1 LEIEMHAVLKSCFCA
16 VLALAALSAHAQA
29 LSLQEAQRRAVDR
42 SRQLAA
48 QDSAVRSSREMAV
61 AAGQLPDPVLKMGI
75 DNLPVNGDDRFSV
88 TRDFM
93 TMRRIGVMQEL
104 TRGEKRDLRA
114 QRFEREAEK
123 SVAEKAMAT
132 ASVQRGT
139 ALAWLERYY
148 AEAMLKVVAEQIE
161 QVKGEIAAAEAVYRG
176 GRGSQ
181 ADVIGAYGTL
191 AALEDKAS
199 ELRRRVLVGTT
210 NLARWMGEGADAPL
224 AALPAMETVR
234 LDEAT
239 LDQDLLH
246 HPEIAVLAKQEEIAV
261 AEAKIAQASSTPDWS
276 VEVAYQQRG
285 PMFSNMVSVG
295 VSVPLP
301 WDRANR
307 QDREIASKLAVAE
320 QARAEREEMLRA
332 HAAELR
338 GMLAEWRN
346 GRERLV
352 RYKKDL
358 LPLAAERS
366 KAALAGYQGGKTGI
380 TDLLLARRNE
390 TDLQMQ
396 AVQLE
401 MDTARVWAQL
411 NFLIPSDAVH
421 TGAHQ

>member
-1 LEIEMHAVLKSCFCA
+1 MHAVVKCFCA
-16 VLALAALSAHAQA
+16 ALGLAALSAHAQT
-29 LSLQEAQRRAVDR
+29 LTLEEAQRRAVDR
-42 SRQLAA
+42 SRQLVA

-61 AAGQLPDPVLKMGI
+61 AAGQLPDPVLKAGI
-75 DNLPVNGDDRFSV
+75 DNLPVNGEDRFSV

-123 SVAEKAMAT
+123 GVAEKAMAT
-132 ASVQRGT
+132 ASIERGT

-148 AEAMLKVVAEQIE
+148 AEALLKVVAEQIE

-181 ADVIGAYGTL
+181 ADVIGAHSTL

-199 ELRRRVLVGTT
+199 ELRRRVLVGKT

-224 AALPAMETVR
+224 AALPTMETVR

-246 HPEIAVLAKQEEIAV
+246 HPEIAVLAKQEQIAV
-261 AEAKIAQASSTPDWS
+261 AEAKIAQASSTPDWTL
-276 VEVAYQQRG
+276 EVAYQQRG
-285 PMFSNMVSVG
+285 PAFSNMVSVG
-295 VSVPLP
+295 VSIPLP
-301 WDRANR
+301 WDRGNR
-307 QDREIASKLAVAE
+307 QDREVASKLALAE
-320 QARAEREEMLRA
+320 QARAQREEMLRA
-332 HAAELR
+332 HAGELR

-346 GRERLV
+346 GRERLT
-352 RYKKDL
+352 RYKNDL

-390 TDLQMQ
+390 TDMQTQ

-411 NFLIPSDAVH
+411 NFLIPAGAEH
-421 TGAHQ
+421 PGAHR

>member
-1 LEIEMHAVLKSCFCA
+1 MHAVLKLCFCA
-16 VLALAALSAHAQA
+16 ALAAASAAHAQT
-29 LSLQEAQRRAVDR
+29 LTLEEAQRRAVDR
-42 SRQLAA
+42 SRQLVA

-61 AAGQLPDPVLKMGI
+61 AAGQLPDPVLKAGI
-75 DNLPVNGDDRFSV
+75 DNLPVNGPDQFST

-123 SVAEKAMAT
+123 GVAEKAMAT
-132 ASVQRGT
+132 ASIERGA

-148 AEAMLKVVAEQIE
+148 AEALLKVVAEQIE

-181 ADVIGAYGTL
+181 ADVIGAHSTL

-224 AALPAMETVR
+224 AAPPAMDAVR

-261 AEAKIAQASSTPDWS
+261 AEAKIAQASSTPDWT

-285 PMFSNMVSVG
+285 PLFSNMVSVG

-301 WDRANR
+301 WDRGNR
-307 QDREIASKLAVAE
+307 QDREVASKLAMAD
-320 QARAEREEMLRA
+320 QARAQREEMLRA
-332 HAAELR
+332 HAGELR

-366 KAALAGYQGGKTGI
+366 KAALAGYQGGKAGI

-390 TDLQMQ
+390 TDMQMQ

-411 NFLIPSDAVH
+411 NFLIPA
-421 TGAHQ
+421 GAEHPGARR

>member
-1 LEIEMHAVLKSCFCA
+1 MNLLRICLPVSMLLVTGS
-16 VLALAALSAHAQA
+16 ALAQP
-29 LSLQEAQRRAVDR
+29 LSLEDAQRRALER

-61 AAGQLPDPVLKMGI
+61 AAGQLPDPVLKAGI
-75 DNLPVNGDDRFSV
+75 DNLPINGEDRFSV

-123 SVAEKAMAT
+123 GIAEKAVAT
-132 ASVQRGT
+132 VSIQRGT

-148 AEAMLKVVAEQIE
+148 AEAMLKVVAGQIE
-161 QVKGEIAAAEAVYRG
+161 QVKGEIDAEAVYRG

-181 ADVIGAYGTL
+181 ADVIGAHSTL

-199 ELRRRVLVGTT
+199 ELRRRVLVGKT

-224 AALPAMETVR
+224 AALPAMEEVR

-239 LDQDLLH
+239 LEQDLLH
-246 HPEIAVLAKQEEIAV
+246 HPEIALLAKQEEIAV
-261 AEAKIAQASSTPDWS
+261 AEAKIAQANSTPDWTF
-276 VEVAYQQRG
+276 EVAYQQRG
-285 PMFSNMVSVG
+285 PAFSNMVSVG
-295 VSVPLP
+295 VSIPLP
-301 WDRANR
+301 WDRGNR
-307 QDREIASKLAVAE
+307 QDREIASKLAMAE
-320 QARAEREEMLRA
+320 QARAQREEMLRA
-332 HAAELR
+332 HAGELR

-346 GRERLV
+346 GGERLT

-390 TDLQMQ
+390 TDVQLQ

-401 MDTARVWAQL
+401 MDTARMWAQL
-411 NFLIPSDAVH
+411 NFLIPADAMH
-421 TGAHQ
+421 TGAPR

>member
-1 LEIEMHAVLKSCFCA
+1 MHAVLKFSFCA
-16 VLALAALSAHAQA
+16 ALALANLSAHAQT

-48 QDSAVRSSREMAV
+48 QDAAVRSSREMAV

-75 DNLPVNGDDRFSV
+75 DNLPVNGEDRFSV

-104 TRGEKRDLRA
+104 TRGEKRELRT

-123 SVAEKAMAT
+123 SVAEKAAAT
-132 ASVQRGT
+132 ASIQRGT

-148 AEAMLKVVAEQIE
+148 AEAMLKVVGEQIE
-161 QVKGEIAAAEAVYRG
+161 QVKGEISAAEAVYRG

-181 ADVIGAYGTL
+181 ADVIGAHSTL

-199 ELRRRVLVGTT
+199 EFRRRVLVGKT
-210 NLARWMGEGADAPL
+210 NLARWVGEGADGPL
-224 AALPAMETVR
+224 GLLPAIDSVR
-234 LDEAT
+234 LNET
-239 LDQDLLH
+239 NLDQDLLH

-301 WDRANR
+301 WDRGNR
-307 QDREIASKLAVAE
+307 QDREIASKLAMAD
-320 QARAEREEMLRA
+320 QARAQREEMLRA
-332 HAAELR
+332 HVGEVR
-338 GMLAEWRN
+338 GMIAEWQN
-346 GRERLV
+346 GRERLA
-352 RYKKDL
+352 RYEKDL

-366 KAALAGYQGGKTGI
+366 KAALAGYQGGKAGI

-390 TDLQMQ
+390 TDMRMQ

-401 MDTARVWAQL
+401 MDTARLWAQL
-411 NFLIPSDAVH
+411 NFLIPADAVH
-421 TGAHQ
+421 TGAQR

>member
-1 LEIEMHAVLKSCFCA
+1 MQAVLKSCVYA
-16 VLALAALSAHAQA
+16 ALVLGMLSAHAQT
-29 LSLQEAQRRAVDR
+29 LSLQEAQRRAVER
-42 SRQLAA
+42 SRQVAA
-48 QDSAVRSSREMAV
+48 QDAAVRASREMAV
-61 AAGQLPDPVLKMGI
+61 AAGQLPDPVLKAGI
-75 DNLPVNGDDRFSV
+75 DNLPINGEDRFSV

-104 TRGEKRDLRA
+104 TRSAKLDARA

-123 SVAEKAMAT
+123 SVAEKAAAT
-132 ASVQRGT
+132 ASVERGT

-148 AEAMLKVVAEQIE
+148 AEAMLKVVNEQIE
-161 QVKGEIAAAEAVYRG
+161 QVRSEIGAAEAVYRG

-181 ADVIGAYGTL
+181 ADVIGAHSTL

-199 ELRRRVLVGTT
+199 ELRRRVLVGKT
-210 NLARWMGEGADAPL
+210 NLARWIGEGADAPL
-224 AALPAMETVR
+224 AGRPAMDTVR
-234 LDEAT
+234 LNEAT
-239 LDQDLLH
+239 LEQDLAH
-246 HPEIAVLAKQEEIAV
+246 HPDIAVMAKQEEIAT
-261 AEAKIAQASSTPDWS
+261 AEAKIAQAARTPDWT
-276 VEVAYQQRG
+276 VELAYQQRG

-307 QDREIASKLAVAE
+307 QDREIASKLAMAE
-320 QARAEREEMLRA
+320 RMRAEREEMIRA
-332 HAAELR
+332 HAGELR

-346 GRERLV
+346 GRERLE
-352 RYKKDL
+352 RYEKDL

-366 KAALAGYQGGKTGI
+366 KAALAGYQGGKTGV

-390 TDLQMQ
+390 TDVRMQ

-411 NFLIPSDAVH
+411 NFLIPADHA
-421 TGAHQ
+421 GAQP

>member
-1 LEIEMHAVLKSCFCA
+1 MHAVLKLGFCVA
-16 VLALAALSAHAQA
+16 LALATPPAGAQT
-29 LSLQEAQRRAVDR
+29 LSLQEAQRRAVER
-42 SRQLAA
+42 SRLLAA

-75 DNLPVNGDDRFSV
+75 DNLPIDGPDQFSL

-123 SVAEKAMAT
+123 GVAEKAMAT
-132 ASVQRGT
+132 ASIQRGT

-148 AEAMLKVVAEQIE
+148 AQALLKVVAEQIE
-161 QVKGEIAAAEAVYRG
+161 QVKGEITAAEAVYRG

-181 ADVIGAYGTL
+181 ADVIGAHGTL

-199 ELRRRVLVGTT
+199 ELRRRVLVGKT
-210 NLARWMGEGADAPL
+210 NLARWIGEGADAPL
-224 AALPAMETVR
+224 ADPPRIDSVR
-234 LDEAT
+234 LNEAS
-239 LDQDLLH
+239 LEQDLAH
-246 HPEIAVLAKQEEIAV
+246 HPEIAVLAKQEEVAV
-261 AEAKIAQASSTPDWS
+261 AEAKIAQASSTPDWTF
-276 VEVAYQQRG
+276 EVAYQQRG
-285 PMFSNMVSVG
+285 PSYSNMISLG

-320 QARAEREEMLRA
+320 QARAQREEMLRA
-332 HAAELR
+332 HVAEVR
-338 GMLAEWRN
+338 GMIAEWQN
-346 GRERLV
+346 GRERLA
-352 RYKKDL
+352 RYEKDL

-380 TDLLLARRNE
+380 ADLLLARRNE
-390 TDLQMQ
+390 TDMRLQ

-401 MDTARVWAQL
+401 MDTARLWAQL
-411 NFLIPSDAVH
+411 NFLIPADAMH
-421 TGAHQ
+421 TGAQR

>member
-1 LEIEMHAVLKSCFCA
+1 M
-16 VLALAALSAHAQA
+16 
-29 LSLQEAQRRAVDR
+29 
-42 SRQLAA
+42 
-48 QDSAVRSSREMAV
+48 RSSREMAV
-61 AAGQLPDPVLKMGI
+61 AAGQLPDPVLKMGV
-75 DNLPVNGDDRFSV
+75 DNLPINGEDRFSV

-104 TRGEKRDLRA
+104 TRGEKRELRA
-114 QRFEREAEK
+114 QRFEREADK
-123 SVAEKAMAT
+123 GVAEKAMAT
-132 ASVQRGT
+132 ASIERGT

-161 QVKGEIAAAEAVYRG
+161 QVQGEIAAAEAVYRG

-181 ADVIGAYGTL
+181 ADVIGAHSTR

-199 ELRRRVLVGTT
+199 ELRRRVLVGKT

-224 AALPAMETVR
+224 AAPPAMEAVR

-246 HPEIAVLAKQEEIAV
+246 HPEIAVLARQEDIAV
-261 AEAKIAQASSTPDWS
+261 AEAKIAQASRTPDWT

-285 PMFSNMVSVG
+285 PAFSNMVSVG

-307 QDREIASKLAVAE
+307 QDREIASKLAMAE
-320 QARAEREEMLRA
+320 QARAQREEMLRA
-332 HAAELR
+332 HAGELR

-346 GRERLV
+346 GRERLM

-390 TDLQMQ
+390 TDMQMQ

-411 NFLIPSDAVH
+411 NFLIPADAVH
-421 TGAHQ
+421 AGAHR

>member
-1 LEIEMHAVLKSCFCA
+1 MHVVLKLVSCFA
-16 VLALAALSAHAQA
+16 VALATLSAHAQT
-29 LSLQEAQRRAVDR
+29 LTLEEAQRRAVDR

-61 AAGQLPDPVLKMGI
+61 AAGQLPDPVLKAGI
-75 DNLPVNGDDRFSV
+75 DNLPINGEDRFSV

-123 SVAEKAMAT
+123 GVAEKAMAT
-132 ASVQRGT
+132 ASIQRGT
-139 ALAWLERYY
+139 ALVWLERYY

-181 ADVIGAYGTL
+181 ADVIGAHSTL
-191 AALEDKAS
+191 VALEDKAS
-199 ELRRRVLVGTT
+199 ELRRRVLVGKTS
-210 NLARWMGEGADAPL
+210 LARWVGEGADAPL
-224 AALPAMETVR
+224 AAPPRIDSVR
-234 LDEAT
+234 LNEAV
-239 LDQDLLH
+239 LEQDLAH
-246 HPEIAVLAKQEEIAV
+246 HPEIAVLAKQEEVAA
-261 AEAKIAQASSTPDWS
+261 AEAKIAQASRTPDWTL
-276 VEVAYQQRG
+276 EVAYQQRG

-301 WDRANR
+301 WDRGNR
-307 QDREIASKLAVAE
+307 QDREIASKLAMAE
-320 QARAEREEMLRA
+320 QARAQREEMLRA
-332 HAAELR
+332 HVGEVR
-338 GMLAEWRN
+338 GMIAEWQN
-346 GRERLV
+346 GRERLA
-352 RYKKDL
+352 RYEKDL

-366 KAALAGYQGGKTGI
+366 KAALAGYQGGKAGI

-390 TDLQMQ
+390 TDMRMQ

-401 MDTARVWAQL
+401 MDTARLWAQL
-411 NFLIPSDAVH
+411 NFLIPADAMH
-421 TGAHQ
+421 TGAQR

>member
-1 LEIEMHAVLKSCFCA
+1 MHAVLKSCFCA
-16 VLALAALSAHAQA
+16 SLVFASLSAYAQT
-29 LSLQEAQRRAVDR
+29 LSLQEAQRRAVER
-42 SRQLAA
+42 SRQLVA

-75 DNLPVNGDDRFSV
+75 DNLPVNGPDQFST

-123 SVAEKAMAT
+123 GVAEKAMAA
-132 ASVQRGT
+132 ASIERGT

-161 QVKGEIAAAEAVYRG
+161 QVKSEIAAAEAVYRG

-181 ADVIGAYGTL
+181 ADVIGAHSTL

-210 NLARWMGEGADAPL
+210 NLARWVGEGADAPL
-224 AALPAMETVR
+224 AAAPAMETVR

-307 QDREIASKLAVAE
+307 QDREVASKLAMAE
-320 QARAEREEMLRA
+320 QARAQREEMLRA
-332 HAAELR
+332 HAGELR

-346 GRERLV
+346 GRERLM
-352 RYKKDL
+352 RFKNDL

-390 TDLQMQ
+390 TDMQMQ

-421 TGAHQ
+421 AGAHQ